1 MKTEP
6 ENDPCPRNN
15 TDTSPVHTT
24 RANREEGHWGPC
36 CKGRFFLQGWC
47 WGSRNTYL
55 PVKWLAIL
63 AIGLGGRAGGCL
75 RRDNCFTGVSS
86 WSPGKAADFLGGSSR
101 TGLAVGS
108 WDRRTPDSL
117 DVGLSSDTGG
127 HNHIIDATT
136 LRAKQQRIQPQSDKT
151 SSAAMRVKNNQ

>member
-1 MKTEP
+1 MFP
-6 ENDPCPRNN
+6 APG
-15 TDTSPVHTT
+15 TT
-24 RANREEGHWGPC
+24 QIHHQYTQQHVQTVLQKEEGHREPC
-36 CKGRFFLQGWC
+36 CKGRFFLQGKRWC
-47 WGSRNTYL
+47 RGSRNTYL

-86 WSPGKAADFLGGSSR
+86 WSPGKAADFFGGSSR
-101 TGLAVGS
+101 TGLAVVGS
-108 WDRRTPDSL
+108 WERRMPDSL

-136 LRAKQQRIQPQSDKT
+136 LWAKQRRIQP
-151 SSAAMRVKNNQ
+151 

>member
-1 MKTEP
+1 M
-6 ENDPCPRNN
+6 
-15 TDTSPVHTT
+15 
-24 RANREEGHWGPC
+24 
-36 CKGRFFLQGWC
+36 
-47 WGSRNTYL
+47 
-55 PVKWLAIL
+55 
-63 AIGLGGRAGGCL
+63 

-86 WSPGKAADFLGGSSR
+86 CSPGKAADFLGGSSR

-136 LRAKQQRIQPQSDKT
+136 LRAKQQQIQPKSDKKSGT
-151 SSAAMRVKNNQ
+151 AMQIRNGS

>member
-1 MKTEP
+1 MVL
-6 ENDPCPRNN
+6 R
-15 TDTSPVHTT
+15 V
-24 RANREEGHWGPC
+24 
-36 CKGRFFLQGWC
+36 
-47 WGSRNTYL
+47 SRNTYL

-108 WDRRTPDSL
+108 WDRRMPDSL

-136 LRAKQQRIQPQSDKT
+136 LRAKQQRYSRSKT
-151 SSAAMRVKNNQ
+151 RKAEQQCRFETTNRFHLNII